1 MSADCAARPGSH
13 LRTRLPRCHRGLL
26 RPQTVKGACA
36 TSTHATDMILQQLP
50 EEWGARIQNYVDTD
64 DVTNE
69 LVTHGSRN
77 PVKRLPN
84 LGYSDDV
91 VLLANTT
98 ADAQRLFTRFEKVA
112 TSLGMSINLGAG
124 KTEEIRLNAPE
135 GDPRVKTA
143 SGKAIGIVDNY
154 KYLGTS
160 LGKTWK
166 EDFGRRKGLAWA
178 IIRKY
183 RHIWGSKSSVDGK
196 QKLFQALVEPCL
208 SYGAFTYPD
217 LAAVTTTM
225 HSTHS
230 RMLRHCLGLPR
241 ADPTVA
247 GHRTTEWLYYGT
259 NKKLGKTNKS
269 ATLTLPGAVM
279 RQRLSSLGHWV
290 RDHFYR
296 EQLGEGPCR
305 RHPVIDVLRF
315 DPSQSL
321 KGHRSG
327 PTKTLRDSYLSAI
340 QPAGGTV
347 PTSDLLKSDIL
358 VSRDSRC
365 LDRCTSTTMRVS
377 TG

>member
-1 MSADCAARPGSH
+1 M
-13 LRTRLPRCHRGLL
+13 
-26 RPQTVKGACA
+26 
-36 TSTHATDMILQQLP
+36 
-50 EEWGARIQNYVDTD
+50 
-64 DVTNE
+64 
-69 LVTHGSRN
+69 GSR
-77 PVKRLPN
+77 
-84 LGYSDDV
+84 SC
-91 VLLANTT
+91 
-98 ADAQRLFTRFEKVA
+98 
-112 TSLGMSINLGAG
+112 
-124 KTEEIRLNAPE
+124 
-135 GDPRVKTA
+135 
-143 SGKAIGIVDNY
+143 
-154 KYLGTS
+154 
-160 LGKTWK
+160 
-166 EDFGRRKGLAWA
+166 
-178 IIRKY
+178 
-183 RHIWGSKSSVDGK
+183 SK
-196 QKLFQALVEPCL
+196 PCL

-365 LDRCTSTTMRVS
+365 LDKHKYYNESKHRVKEVDTELLHAAMKRRLDDPQRDFGTAEYDQARSKLMEPKNFTRRWLTRRTRETPMGEDAAPWMRN
-377 TG
+377 